1 MVAFYG
7 YMADIEEVSRMGN
20 EREDARI
27 LLQTVGSKVRKSPSI
42 QKNPK
47 TSPKEKK
54 EFLFYQHTRT
64 FTISEKGICVFD
76 KLLNETDKQPHNN
89 PLFYLGK
96 CKQHEKHLTELN
108 IYFILDED
116 VWGVKLTKMQSI

>member
-1 MVAFYG
+1 MVVFYG

-54 EFLFYQHTRT
+54 AFLFYQHTRT

-76 KLLNETDKQPHNN
+76 KLINETDKQPTQQ
-89 PLFYLGK
+89 PIVLLG
-96 CKQHEKHLTELN
+96 E
-108 IYFILDED
+108 
-116 VWGVKLTKMQSI
+116 M